1 VALPRTDKPLFEL
14 KIPSTNKVVLFRP
27 FLVKEEKLLLM
38 AQQSE
43 QEKDLILAVKQII
56 QNCAQDVDFDI
67 NSLAT
72 FDLEYMFL
80 KLRARSVNNIIDVS
94 YQDLEDDKIYKFEID
109 LDEVDIIYSDSSTNK
124 IEIDNENG
132 IIMKYP
138 SVTILDNLPETTD
151 TIELVDYL
159 IKTCVDQIY
168 DSETVYYAK
177 DHTLAE
183 LTDYLDNLDTN
194 TYGKI
199 RDFFYNLPKMFYKIE
214 YENSLGTKR
223 TIKFETL
230 SDFFTWR

>member
-1 VALPRTDKPLFEL
+1 MALPRTDKPLFEL

>member
-1 VALPRTDKPLFEL
+1 
-14 KIPSTNKVVLFRP
+14 
-27 FLVKEEKLLLM
+27 M